1 MAAVCFDRSPAVVFK
16 RFPSFFDIF
25 GAHSSNERWMF
36 LVTYFCITLGI
47 LLSTL
52 QATLLANHP
61 EGVKLP
67 QSHRRARSSGI
78 VLRADRA
85 LHDIVICRSCDPLV
99 HPCISLIVEYKKSAG
114 RNWFLEGHRF
124 FYACSLCNDRSQ
136 GYLFLLPAPCRP
148 T

>member
-1 MAAVCFDRSPAVVFK
+1 
-16 RFPSFFDIF
+16 
-25 GAHSSNERWMF
+25 MF

-61 EGVKLP
+61 EGVKRLN
-67 QSHRRARSSGI
+67 RIALARSSGI

-99 HPCISLIVEYKKSAG
+99 HPCISLILEYQ
-114 RNWFLEGHRF
+114 R
-124 FYACSLCNDRSQ
+124 
-136 GYLFLLPAPCRP
+136 APDE
-148 T
+148 TGS